1 MVGDVQSSAAHAAG
15 LLVQVSR
22 VGGHL
27 QVLGE
32 HSSDVRNYVFR
43 YVKCVNVLNGF
54 YLLNVSGHFSSRHAP
69 QREYVQLVD
78 HSEDHDSAWFIVKLD
93 EDNCIPFI
101 FWLLTFFAAAG
112 VSVKS

>member
-1 MVGDVQSSAAHAAG
+1 MVGDVQGSAAHTAG

-32 HSSDVRNYVFR
+32 HAPDVGDHVFR
-43 YVKCVNVLNGF
+43 DVYGL
-54 YLLNVSGHFSSRHAP
+54 YLLNVSGHFSSRHAAE
-69 QREYVQLVD
+69 REYVQLVD
-78 HSEDHDSAWFIVKLD
+78 DSEDHDSAWFIVELD
-93 EDNCIPFI
+93 EDNCVPFF
-101 FWLLTFFAAAG
+101 FWLLTFFAAPG

>member
-1 MVGDVQSSAAHAAG
+1 MVGDVQSSAAHTAG
-15 LLVQVSR
+15 LLVQVSG

-32 HSSDVRNYVFR
+32 HSPDVGDHVLGYVT
-43 YVKCVNVLNGF
+43 CVNVLNSF
-54 YLLNVSGHFSSRHAP
+54 YLLNISGHFRSRHAP

-78 HSEDHDSAWFIVKLD
+78 DSEDHDSAWFIVELD
-93 EDNCIPFI
+93 EDNSVPFF
-101 FWLLTFFAAAG
+101 FWHLTFFAAPG

>member
-1 MVGDVQSSAAHAAG
+1 MVGDVQGSAAHTAG

-32 HSSDVRNYVFR
+32 HAPDVGDHVFR
-43 YVKCVNVLNGF
+43 DVYGL
-54 YLLNVSGHFSSRHAP
+54 YLLNVSGHFSSRHAVE
-69 QREYVQLVD
+69 REYVQLVD
-78 HSEDHDSAWFIVKLD
+78 DSEDHDSAWFIIELD
-93 EDNCIPFI
+93 EDNCVPF
-101 FWLLTFFAAAG
+101 FFLHLNFFAAPG